1 MPEARTR
8 GNAKNSAPPAA
19 TSHTSLPSQYGPM
32 AASTWRRSV
41 SPRATKGET
50 MPAPRSKPSSATYSA
65 NIIAAMAY
73 QVSNMHGLPTAAPGR
88 RQWRRAVGDLAPD
101 QEQEQDTE
109 EEVET
114 GEADQGEDHGPGVD
128 SGARAMRGAEEAED
142 EPWLTAELGGHPPHG
157 VGDVGQ
163 GEGEHEDPQHGA
175 APLEPPDP
183 PEQDGDERDRDEDGA
198 QARHDVE

>member
-8 GNAKNSAPPAA
+8 GNAKNSAPPDA

-101 QEQEQDTE
+101 Q
-109 EEVET
+109 
-114 GEADQGEDHGPGVD
+114 GEYHGPGVD

-142 EPWLTAELGGHPPHG
+142 EPWLTADLGGHPPHS

-163 GEGEHEDPQHGA
+163 REGEHEDPQHGA